1 MDYFPLIHTNIWDAV
16 IGVPVVLCVTQLIKV
31 FCRVPGIF
39 VPTIALAA
47 GNVVSIVFGHHEHVY
62 AGIFMGFFTDTPQ
75 WGAIHLPKRL
85 CALTGRNMS
94 RIHEHIRIFLL

>member
-62 AGIFMGFFTDTPQ
+62 AGILWGFLRIRRNGELFICQ
-75 WGAIHLPKRL
+75 NVSARLPVE
-85 CALTGRNMS
+85 T
-94 RIHEHIRIFLL
+94 

>member
-62 AGIFMGFFTDTPQ
+62 AGIFMGFLRIRRHGELFICQ
-75 WGAIHLPKRL
+75 NVSARLPVE
-85 CALTGRNMS
+85 T
-94 RIHEHIRIFLL
+94 

>member
-16 IGVPVVLCVTQLIKV
+16 IGVPIVLCVTQLIKV

-39 VPTIALAA
+39 VPTIALVV

-62 AGIFMGFFTDTPQ
+62 AGIFMGFFY
-75 WGAIHLPKRL
+75 GYAAIGSFSPAKTSLRAYRTKHKPY
-85 CALTGRNMS
+85 S
-94 RIHEHIRIFLL
+94 

>member
-62 AGIFMGFFTDTPQ
+62 AGIFMGFFLRIRRNGELFICQ
-75 WGAIHLPKRL
+75 NVSARLPVE
-85 CALTGRNMS
+85 T
-94 RIHEHIRIFLL
+94 